1 MSLNAFAVKIIKTA
15 DTLQLPT
22 IESMIDRKE
31 SNDEKVPVVMVF
43 NDIENTETNNENGL
57 KKEDIDDDEESDQT
71 NSFVEESET
80 N

>member
-1 MSLNAFAVKIIKTA
+1 MSLNACAVKIIKTA

>member
-1 MSLNAFAVKIIKTA
+1 
-15 DTLQLPT
+15 
-22 IESMIDRKE
+22 
-31 SNDEKVPVVMVF
+31 MVF